1 MAGRTVRT
9 ERASATR
16 EQIVIA
22 AERLF
27 AEHGLGVSNRQISE
41 AAGQGNNFAVGYHFG
56 TKTDLIRAILRR
68 HDEQIDVL
76 RQRMLAGIDESAEVR
91 DWAACLVRP
100 YTEHLAALGR
110 PSWFA
115 RFGAQVMTD
124 PMYRA
129 IIIDEALNRPSI
141 QRILVGLAGCL
152 PELPYDVKRERSD
165 MARILLEHVCA
176 ERERAL
182 AEGTGTAR
190 ATWDDCATGLID
202 ALVGLWLAPVTSRG
216 EQS

>member
-16 EQIVIA
+16 EQIIAA

-41 AAGQGNNFAVGYHFG
+41 EAGQGNNFAVGYHFG
-56 TKTDLIRAILRR
+56 TKTDLIRAIISR
-68 HDEQIDVL
+68 HDERIDAL
-76 RQRMLAGIDESAEVR
+76 RRRMIDETGASSDVR
-91 DWAACLVRP
+91 AWAACLVRP
-100 YTEHLAALGR
+100 YTRHLAALGR
-110 PSWFA
+110 RSWFA

-129 IIIDEALNRPSI
+129 IIIDEALNRPSM
-141 QRILVGLAGCL
+141 QRILEGLHQCIPAL
-152 PELPYDVKRERSD
+152 PEEVRRERSD
-165 MARILLEHVCA
+165 MARILVEHVCA

-182 AEGTGTAR
+182 VHRTGTAR
-190 ATWDDCATGLID
+190 ATWDDTANGLID
-202 ALVGLWLAPVTSRG
+202 ALVGLWLAPVSTRRS
-216 EQS
+216 